1 MNRFLHITSLL
12 VLTAVTL
19 RAQASRVDFSA
30 FGMGF
35 GILPSSNSN
44 IIGIAGEPTIGNI
57 EAQNTRIES
66 GFVNNVNL
74 GNTGLIFAVQSEIA
88 TLGRPVGI
96 RMFVPAHLQTT
107 AESLFYRKG
116 GEQTFSR
123 IALARVGDTLSAAIP
138 AVATTIR
145 GVEYYISAASA
156 QGPIRFPGFGVDTL
170 RVNIE
175 TFMSPSTFRSRVYKM
190 ISVPVELANQS
201 LLSVLGDDFG
211 SYDPNVWRLF
221 RWENNRNVEFPD
233 IRAHFT
239 PGEAFWLVSHAANGF
254 GIDNGK
260 SVPSL
265 LPLSIVLDTGWN
277 QIANPF
283 AFRVSMN
290 SVSPSGNVS
299 NLYFYDG
306 ESPYVPNVN
315 VLEPWEGYFIE
326 NRSGEQV
333 VLQVAPV
340 EASPSVPKQNE
351 QTLSRSDFIL
361 QISAEL
367 EQSSLKDV
375 YNYVG
380 FIEGALPGDDIL
392 DQREPPSIG
401 DVVQLSIED
410 GRSYLSNFK
419 PLPGEGEQWNLSIS
433 STIPNRRVNVKLAE
447 YGSRPERFDIY
458 VLDRDDFNA
467 IPVLNSRFSL
477 NLRDTRRSLK
487 LIIGTKEYA
496 EMNNEGIPLV
506 PLAYTLEQN
515 FPNPFN
521 PSTTIRY
528 ALNKRSDVSLSIY
541 NLLGQKV
548 KTLVSGEQITG
559 TYSVVWDGVT
569 ESGSGAASGVYL
581 YQLRAGEYR
590 ASKKLLLL
598 R

>member
-1 MNRFLHITSLL
+1 
-12 VLTAVTL
+12 
-19 RAQASRVDFSA
+19 
-30 FGMGF
+30 
-35 GILPSSNSN
+35 
-44 IIGIAGEPTIGNI
+44 
-57 EAQNTRIES
+57 
-66 GFVNNVNL
+66 
-74 GNTGLIFAVQSEIA
+74 
-88 TLGRPVGI
+88 
-96 RMFVPAHLQTT
+96 
-107 AESLFYRKG
+107 
-116 GEQTFSR
+116 
-123 IALARVGDTLSAAIP
+123 
-138 AVATTIR
+138 
-145 GVEYYISAASA
+145 
-156 QGPIRFPGFGVDTL
+156 
-170 RVNIE
+170 
-175 TFMSPSTFRSRVYKM
+175 
-190 ISVPVELANQS
+190 
-201 LLSVLGDDFG
+201 
-211 SYDPNVWRLF
+211 
-221 RWENNRNVEFPD
+221 
-233 IRAHFT
+233 
-239 PGEAFWLVSHAANGF
+239 
-254 GIDNGK
+254 DNGK

-265 LPLSIVLDTGWN
+265 LPVSIVLDTGWN

-467 IPVLNSRFSL
+467 IPVLNSRFTL

>member
-19 RAQASRVDFSA
+19 HAQASRVDFSA

-74 GNTGLIFAVQSEIA
+74 GNTGLIFAVQSEVA

-96 RMFVPAHLQTT
+96 RMFVPANLQTT

-138 AVATTIR
+138 AAATTIR

-156 QGPIRFPGFGVDTL
+156 QGPIRFPGTGVDTL

-190 ISVPVELANQS
+190 ISVPVELANPS

-233 IRAHFT
+233 IRARFT

-254 GIDNGK
+254 GIDIGK
-260 SVPSL
+260 SVPTL
-265 LPLSIVLDTGWN
+265 LPISIVLDTGWN

-290 SVSPSGNVS
+290 SVSPSGDVS
-299 NLYFYDG
+299 NLYFFDG

-340 EASPSVPKQNE
+340 EASPSVPKQNA
-351 QTLSRSDFIL
+351 QTLSGSDFIL
-361 QISAEL
+361 QMSAEL

-401 DVVQLSIED
+401 DFVQLSIED

-433 STIPNRRVNVKLAE
+433 STILNRRVNVKLAE
-447 YGSRPERFDIY
+447 FGPRPERFDIY
-458 VLDRDDFNA
+458 ILDRDDFNA
-467 IPVLNSRFSL
+467 VPVLNSRFTL

-496 EMNNEGIPLV
+496 EKNNEGIPLV

-548 KTLVSGEQITG
+548 KTLVSGEQTTG
-559 TYSVVWDGVT
+559 TYSVVWDGIT
-569 ESGSGAASGVYL
+569 ESGSSAASGVYL